1 MNFGQTTVSRL
12 RPSVILGVASVRA
25 GEKDRS
31 PLVSVVIICY
41 NHGRYLAEAIE
52 SVLAQTIGDVEVIV
66 VDDGSID
73 DTPAV
78 AARYPSIR
86 YLRQRNQGMS
96 AARNAGLRASRG
108 RYVSFLDADD
118 RLLPEALAAGAAC
131 LGEHPECAFVSG
143 HYRMITADGE
153 PIPTDPPPDV
163 REGHYRV
170 LLERNYIGMHA
181 TVLFRKEALESVS
194 GFDRSMRACDDYE
207 IYLRIAREKPV
218 YCHDRTVAE
227 YRWHGANTSLNWR
240 LMLRSTL
247 RPLRAQ
253 WRHAKGNVELEA
265 AYRRGLLHWERRY
278 GRPLLAETLAGLRNP
293 KKWISAGLGLGTL
306 LRHYPR
312 AIWDHLVDRI
322 VRAGRHRGRS

>member
-1 MNFGQTTVSRL
+1 MTHSA
-12 RPSVILGVASVRA
+12 VAGAAPARNE
-25 GEKDRS
+25 GEDRI

-41 NHGRYLAEAIE
+41 NHGHFLAEAIE
-52 SVLAQTIGDVEVIV
+52 SVLEQTIGDVELIV
-66 VDDGSID
+66 VDDGSTD

-96 AARNAGLRASRG
+96 AARNAGLRVSRG

-118 RLLPEALAAGAAC
+118 RLLPEALTEGAIC
-131 LGEHPECAFVSG
+131 LREHPECAFVSG
-143 HYRMITADGE
+143 RYRMITADGE

-163 REGHYRV
+163 PEDHYRV

-207 IYLRIAREKPV
+207 IYLRIARHRPV

-227 YRWHGANTSLNWR
+227 YRCHGANTSLNWR

-253 WRHAKGNVELEA
+253 WRHVKGNTELEA
-265 AYRRGLLHWERRY
+265 AYRKGVLHWQRRY
-278 GRPLLAETLAGLRNP
+278 GRPLLVEILGSLRDP
-293 KKWISAGLGLGTL
+293 EKWLSAALGLGTL

-312 AIWDHLVDRI
+312 GLWDRIVDRI
-322 VRAGRHRGRS
+322 VPARELRGRP